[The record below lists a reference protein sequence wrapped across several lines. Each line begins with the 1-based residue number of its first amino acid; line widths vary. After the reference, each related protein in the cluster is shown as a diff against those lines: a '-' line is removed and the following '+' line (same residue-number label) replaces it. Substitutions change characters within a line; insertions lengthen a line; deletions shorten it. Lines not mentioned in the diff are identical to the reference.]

1 MNDDVRGQ
9 GDLAGQVALVTGA
22 SRGIGLAIA
31 LELAGEGA
39 AVVLAARTLADLE
52 IVREGIESTGGHA
65 IVLPLDVAQEQQ
77 VRHVVGAT
85 EARYGRL
92 DVLVNCAGI
101 GVFAPLLETTVQD
114 WDRVMAVNARGPF
127 LLCREAV
134 PLLARSG
141 GGCIVNIA
149 SVVGVK
155 GYVNQGAYTASKH
168 ALLGMTKV
176 LAQEVAPLGVRV
188 HAVCP
193 GGVDTDLVAQ
203 ARPDL
208 DLSVLMA
215 PKEIADI
222 VLFLVKQRGNAI
234 IDQIN
239 VRRASSV
246 PWFT

>member
-22 SRGIGLAIA
+22 SRGIGRAIA